1 MGCVANG
8 PNYSAG
14 YHLYTLIWTAKLIE
28 WQVDGATRCIA
39 TNGIP
44 QAPMYLIL
52 SAAVDGSLERTNGST
67 ILPQSFDIDY
77 VRVWS
82 AGS

>member
-1 MGCVANG
+1 
-8 PNYSAG
+8 
-14 YHLYTLIWTAKLIE
+14 
-28 WQVDGATRCIA
+28 
-39 TNGIP
+39 
-44 QAPMYLIL
+44 MYLIL